1 MSPYVK
7 THFSAEMH
15 AARQAYGQGDYAD
28 AFAHLER
35 AHILGQRW
43 FWPHTV
49 SHGWMLRVGWQMKD
63 RREIIGQLL
72 RLFLTPLGH
81 LTGRLP
87 IGNNGRA
94 SVSAF
99 APMPVPDDLAAI
111 LRAGTD

>member
-1 MSPYVK
+1 MNACVRL
-7 THFSAEMH
+7 HFRAEMA
-15 AARQAYGQGDYAD
+15 AARQALACGDYVV

-49 SHGWMLRVGWQMKD
+49 SHIGMLRVGWQMKD
-63 RREIIGQLL
+63 RREIVGQLL

-94 SVSAF
+94 RVSAF

>member
-1 MSPYVK
+1 MSPPIK
-7 THFSAEMH
+7 THFRAEMN
-15 AARQAYGQGDYAD
+15 AARHALARRDVAA

-49 SHGWMLRVGWQMKD
+49 SHIGMLRVGWQMKD
-63 RREIIGQLL
+63 RREIVGQLL

-94 SVSAF
+94 RVSAF

-111 LRAGTD
+111 LRTGMD